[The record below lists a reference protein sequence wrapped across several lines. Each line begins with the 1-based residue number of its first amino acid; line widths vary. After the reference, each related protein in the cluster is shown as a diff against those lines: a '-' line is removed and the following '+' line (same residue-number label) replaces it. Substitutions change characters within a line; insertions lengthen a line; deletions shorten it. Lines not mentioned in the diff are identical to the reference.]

1 MFSCTRGRV
10 KFIATHPSL
19 HRDLFGPRVFF
30 LSFFLNWGG
39 ASLEKS
45 RSQAISVVGREHGRG
60 EGFPSL
66 LIKAFRYSDLLP
78 AW

>member
-19 HRDLFGPRVFF
+19 HRDLFGPRAFFF
-30 LSFFLNWGG
+30 LKFFGG
-39 ASLEKS
+39 SLEKG
-45 RSQAISVVGREHGRG
+45 RSKAISVVGREHGRG